1 MPSMLALLLALTADP
16 GTPLAPPPLP
26 VIGSETVVPTGL
38 GVPRPPTR
46 PCVVDLFAEQEF
58 HGEARVPIAYAPS
71 PECPGPWAKV
81 VFEGDFRVTAGEQ
94 YDRTGAVMLAG
105 VNLFTGTTM
114 EPRRALAP
122 AWHVERDVTDYA
134 PLFAA
139 PRMGV
144 AMLTNYVDARYTGR
158 LFWRGRLFF
167 YPATAGKRPP
177 AGPDLVM
184 AMTPAPATIDA
195 ANPAVTATLRFPRN
209 LERLMIDV
217 LAQPQGD
224 DEFWWFCTIAPQD
237 GRPGCGAPFRDVE
250 VSIDGRLAGLA
261 AAYPWI
267 YTGGVN
273 PRMWSL
279 APGVEALDLS
289 PTRLDLT
296 PFASLV
302 NDGKPH
308 AVTLRVVGAKRYF
321 VATGTLL
328 GWRDAGRAVVTGAL
342 DTNTLASAALTTD
355 GTAASDAKGITT
367 RARRD
372 GRIVGHVDTS
382 HGRITTSVT
391 YRLGFH
397 NRQSGT
403 DDAGRIDQQSDVE
416 TIVDTRDP
424 AGRVRRRIVDH
435 YPLLVEMD
443 ARREG
448 SDRITDTH
456 FRQGLMR
463 SDRRETGGRT
473 VTRTTGLTVE
483 PRVHLVIPP
492 SGRRDAKGQATT
504 VTNTRIVDSVAG
516 CYDRSVTITDN
527 RVAAVRQAAD
537 CR

>member
-1 MPSMLALLLALTADP
+1 MLTTLALLLAAATDP

-26 VIGSETVVPTGL
+26 AIGSETVVPTGL
-38 GVPRPPTR
+38 AVPRPATR
-46 PCVVDLFAEQEF
+46 PCVVDLFADQEF
-58 HGEARVPIAYAPS
+58 RGEARVPIAYTPPS
-71 PECPGPWAKV
+71 GCAGPWAKV

-94 YDRTGAVMLAG
+94 YDRTGAVTLAG

-114 EPRRALAP
+114 EPRQALAP

-134 PLFAA
+134 ALFTS
-139 PRMGV
+139 PRAGE
-144 AMLTNYVDARYTGR
+144 AMLSNYVDARYTGR
-158 LFWRGRLFF
+158 LFWHGRLLF
-167 YPATAGKRPP
+167 YPADARAPAP

-195 ANPAVTATLRFPRN
+195 GNPAVTATLRFPRN

-224 DEFWWFCTIAPQD
+224 DEFWWFCSVAPQD
-237 GRPGCGAPFRDVE
+237 GQPGCGAPFRDVE

-273 PRMWSL
+273 PRMWTL

-296 PFASLV
+296 PFAALV

-328 GWRDAGRAVVTGAL
+328 GWRDAGRAVVTGAV
-342 DTNTLASAALTTD
+342 DANTLAPAALTTD
-355 GTAASDAKGITT
+355 ERIISGQKGTTT
-367 RARRD
+367 TA
-372 GRIVGHVDTS
+372 GRTGRVSGHVDTS
-382 HGRITTSVT
+382 HGRVTTSVA
-391 YRLGFH
+391 YRLDFR

-403 DDAGRIDQQSDVE
+403 DDAARIDQNTE
-416 TIVDTRDP
+416 TETTVDTKSR
-424 AGRVRRRIVDH
+424 ASRVRRRVVDN

-443 ARREG
+443 ARRQG
-448 SDRITDTH
+448 VDRITDTH

-463 SDRRETGGRT
+463 TEHRKAGGPAL
-473 VTRTTGLTVE
+473 TRTTDLVVE
-483 PRVHLVIPP
+483 PRVHLVVPP
-492 SGRRDAKGQATT
+492 SGRRDAKGTATT
-504 VTNTRIVDSVAG
+504 VTRTRVVDSATG
-516 CYDRSVTITDN
+516 CYDRTVTITDN
-527 RVAAVRQAAD
+527 RVAAVKQECEGR
-537 CR
+537 